1 MAYRTGVSTSRG
13 LSSLADHV
21 GVSPVPLFD
30 RVLRGGAALEIGCGE
45 GRALLELQQRHP
57 ATRCVCLNY
66 AGWKGGWG
74 QGVGGGAQASAD
86 AATLRGMGAHYGLSL
101 AADARLP
108 DVRYGDWHNLTGFD
122 DDSAYSLVYSQNAL
136 NEGKMH
142 YPRRELAPLFT
153 SVARMLRPGGVALL
167 HLFGCCPAN
176 DTTVYTYNH
185 GRETINDNASATP
198 VARAVGRRGR
208 KLERLRRPF
217 GADSSVRVLD
227 LAIGPTPPPTTA
239 GGGGPPGCLAA
250 AFVGFNFTTTMLLGR
265 TAGGALPCRATLL
278 PAALDLG
285 ALAPLLSR
293 TTALPAA
300 RLVRFGYRDAVA
312 PAAPPPSPAG
322 CGGGAVESPLA
333 RRIKRLFKKKRGR
346 GAKAAEPPKPPSC
359 REQLARKKAS
369 KRAQQEAGEGP
380 VFRQAYLDAVG
391 AWMDAATG

>member
-45 GRALLELQQRHP
+45 GR
-57 ATRCVCLNY
+57 
-66 AGWKGGWG
+66 
-74 QGVGGGAQASAD
+74 
-86 AATLRGMGAHYGLSL
+86 
-101 AADARLP
+101 
-108 DVRYGDWHNLTGFD
+108 
-122 DDSAYSLVYSQNAL
+122 
-136 NEGKMH
+136 
-142 YPRRELAPLFT
+142 
-153 SVARMLRPGGVALL
+153 
-167 HLFGCCPAN
+167 
-176 DTTVYTYNH
+176 
-185 GRETINDNASATP
+185 
-198 VARAVGRRGR
+198 
-208 KLERLRRPF
+208 
-217 GADSSVRVLD
+217 
-227 LAIGPTPPPTTA
+227 
-239 GGGGPPGCLAA
+239 
-250 AFVGFNFTTTMLLGR
+250 
-265 TAGGALPCRATLL
+265 
-278 PAALDLG
+278 
-285 ALAPLLSR
+285 
-293 TTALPAA
+293 
-300 RLVRFGYRDAVA
+300 

>member
-142 YPRRELAPLFT
+142 YPRRELAPLLT
-153 SVARMLRPGGVALL
+153 SVARM
-167 HLFGCCPAN
+167 
-176 DTTVYTYNH
+176 
-185 GRETINDNASATP
+185 
-198 VARAVGRRGR
+198 
-208 KLERLRRPF
+208 
-217 GADSSVRVLD
+217 
-227 LAIGPTPPPTTA
+227 
-239 GGGGPPGCLAA
+239 
-250 AFVGFNFTTTMLLGR
+250 
-265 TAGGALPCRATLL
+265 
-278 PAALDLG
+278 
-285 ALAPLLSR
+285 
-293 TTALPAA
+293 

>member
-57 ATRCVCLNY
+57 ATR
-66 AGWKGGWG
+66 
-74 QGVGGGAQASAD
+74 
-86 AATLRGMGAHYGLSL
+86 
-101 AADARLP
+101 
-108 DVRYGDWHNLTGFD
+108 
-122 DDSAYSLVYSQNAL
+122 
-136 NEGKMH
+136 
-142 YPRRELAPLFT
+142 
-153 SVARMLRPGGVALL
+153 
-167 HLFGCCPAN
+167 
-176 DTTVYTYNH
+176 
-185 GRETINDNASATP
+185 
-198 VARAVGRRGR
+198 
-208 KLERLRRPF
+208 
-217 GADSSVRVLD
+217 
-227 LAIGPTPPPTTA
+227 
-239 GGGGPPGCLAA
+239 
-250 AFVGFNFTTTMLLGR
+250 
-265 TAGGALPCRATLL
+265 
-278 PAALDLG
+278 
-285 ALAPLLSR
+285 
-293 TTALPAA
+293 
-300 RLVRFGYRDAVA
+300 YRDAVA

-391 AWMDAATG
+391 VWMDAATG

>member
-45 GRALLELQQRHP
+45 GRALLEL
-57 ATRCVCLNY
+57 
-66 AGWKGGWG
+66 
-74 QGVGGGAQASAD
+74 
-86 AATLRGMGAHYGLSL
+86 
-101 AADARLP
+101 
-108 DVRYGDWHNLTGFD
+108 
-122 DDSAYSLVYSQNAL
+122 
-136 NEGKMH
+136 
-142 YPRRELAPLFT
+142 
-153 SVARMLRPGGVALL
+153 
-167 HLFGCCPAN
+167 
-176 DTTVYTYNH
+176 
-185 GRETINDNASATP
+185 
-198 VARAVGRRGR
+198 
-208 KLERLRRPF
+208 
-217 GADSSVRVLD
+217 
-227 LAIGPTPPPTTA
+227 
-239 GGGGPPGCLAA
+239 
-250 AFVGFNFTTTMLLGR
+250 
-265 TAGGALPCRATLL
+265 
-278 PAALDLG
+278 
-285 ALAPLLSR
+285 
-293 TTALPAA
+293 A

>member
-142 YPRRELAPLFT
+142 YPRREPAPLLT
-153 SVARMLRPGGVALL
+153 LAHAPSRRRRAPPRLRWSRTHVHLQPRPGGVALL
-167 HLFGCCPAN
+167 EHLWRRFFGARARPAN
-176 DTTVYTYNH
+176 RRHDRRTPGQARRPASTSRRRCC
-185 GRETINDNASATP
+185 GRRAALC
-198 VARAVGRRGR
+198 RAVRRFCPPPSTSARRAALAGRRSS
-208 KLERLRRPF
+208 RR
-217 GADSSVRVLD
+217 
-227 LAIGPTPPPTTA
+227 
-239 GGGGPPGCLAA
+239 
-250 AFVGFNFTTTMLLGR
+250 
-265 TAGGALPCRATLL
+265 RA
-278 PAALDLG
+278 
-285 ALAPLLSR
+285 SR
-293 TTALPAA
+293 A
-300 RLVRFGYRDAVA
+300 RRR
-312 PAAPPPSPAG
+312 AAPPPSPAG
-322 CGGGAVESPLA
+322 CGGGAVSSSPAASSVSSERGEARVRA
-333 RRIKRLFKKKRGR
+333 RRRAYQTATAAGPCSASLLWTDGDGRCDGWRLIPCSPRHGLT
-346 GAKAAEPPKPPSC
+346 A
-359 REQLARKKAS
+359 
-369 KRAQQEAGEGP
+369 
-380 VFRQAYLDAVG
+380 
-391 AWMDAATG
+391 

>member
-66 AGWKGGWG
+66 AGWKGG
-74 QGVGGGAQASAD
+74 
-86 AATLRGMGAHYGLSL
+86 
-101 AADARLP
+101 
-108 DVRYGDWHNLTGFD
+108 
-122 DDSAYSLVYSQNAL
+122 
-136 NEGKMH
+136 
-142 YPRRELAPLFT
+142 
-153 SVARMLRPGGVALL
+153 
-167 HLFGCCPAN
+167 
-176 DTTVYTYNH
+176 
-185 GRETINDNASATP
+185 
-198 VARAVGRRGR
+198 
-208 KLERLRRPF
+208 
-217 GADSSVRVLD
+217 
-227 LAIGPTPPPTTA
+227 
-239 GGGGPPGCLAA
+239 
-250 AFVGFNFTTTMLLGR
+250 
-265 TAGGALPCRATLL
+265 
-278 PAALDLG
+278 
-285 ALAPLLSR
+285 
-293 TTALPAA
+293 
-300 RLVRFGYRDAVA
+300 
-312 PAAPPPSPAG
+312 PPSPAG

>member
-45 GRALLELQQRHP
+45 GRALLELQQ
-57 ATRCVCLNY
+57 
-66 AGWKGGWG
+66 
-74 QGVGGGAQASAD
+74 
-86 AATLRGMGAHYGLSL
+86 
-101 AADARLP
+101 
-108 DVRYGDWHNLTGFD
+108 
-122 DDSAYSLVYSQNAL
+122 
-136 NEGKMH
+136 
-142 YPRRELAPLFT
+142 
-153 SVARMLRPGGVALL
+153 
-167 HLFGCCPAN
+167 
-176 DTTVYTYNH
+176 
-185 GRETINDNASATP
+185 
-198 VARAVGRRGR
+198 
-208 KLERLRRPF
+208 
-217 GADSSVRVLD
+217 
-227 LAIGPTPPPTTA
+227 
-239 GGGGPPGCLAA
+239 
-250 AFVGFNFTTTMLLGR
+250 
-265 TAGGALPCRATLL
+265 
-278 PAALDLG
+278 
-285 ALAPLLSR
+285 
-293 TTALPAA
+293 